1 MALANDSRIQVHLEE
16 ACDEG
21 KLDLFEGKL
30 ELSEFKRYNTAA
42 PCSLGH
48 GWWISDSI
56 LL

>member
-1 MALANDSRIQVHLEE
+1 MALANYPRIQVHLEE

-21 KLDLFEGKL
+21 RL

-42 PCSLGH
+42 PCSLGD
-48 GWWISDSI
+48 GWWSSDSV

>member
-42 PCSLGH
+42 PCSLGD